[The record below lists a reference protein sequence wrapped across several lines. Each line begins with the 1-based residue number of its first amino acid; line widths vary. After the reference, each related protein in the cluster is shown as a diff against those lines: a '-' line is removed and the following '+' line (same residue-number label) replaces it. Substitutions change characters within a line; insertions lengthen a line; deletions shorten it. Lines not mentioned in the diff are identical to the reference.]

1 MFRLDNLL
9 ERWAGVYAPLANA
22 CGCGTSQNFFRIDRI
37 GGDNAFARNFNTA
50 PSPAMAVPTNID
62 AEMGDNP
69 KQVVYHHGI
78 YIMVKQASAAANMP
92 TTNHADE
99 REASDCKEDL
109 DTIAQDLLAYLF
121 HLRTRAR
128 GDADIPGLTPEDRI
142 AIKGFELEKAKWWTV
157 PEMYNGWWV
166 LGLEFDHVESRMLC
180 IKEEKYTERTML
192 T

>member
-9 ERWAGVYAPLANA
+9 EKWASIYSPLANA

-99 REASDCKEDL
+99 REASDCK
-109 DTIAQDLLAYLF
+109 
-121 HLRTRAR
+121 
-128 GDADIPGLTPEDRI
+128 
-142 AIKGFELEKAKWWTV
+142 
-157 PEMYNGWWV
+157 
-166 LGLEFDHVESRMLC
+166 
-180 IKEEKYTERTML
+180 
-192 T
+192 